1 MQFGC
6 PVAMPLH
13 QSFAITCQ
21 LTPPLLGSLMTVAI
35 NCCVP
40 PEGAVAEGGDTDTA
54 IRGVTV
60 MVDEPALV
68 MSAAE
73 VAVRVTIAGLGTVAG
88 AV

>member
-1 MQFGC
+1 
-6 PVAMPLH
+6 
-13 QSFAITCQ
+13 
-21 LTPPLLGSLMTVAI
+21 MTVAI

-40 PEGAVAEGGDTDTA
+40 PEGTVAEGGDTETE

-60 MVDEPALV
+60 MVDESALV